1 MALEVHDDL
10 TLRQA
15 AVLASAL
22 VYWTGVF
29 LQARRVRKL
38 IGRSANLKPR
48 TSREKLLW
56 TGWFLVIAAWLG
68 QPILIACG
76 LGAQR
81 LRPLTPALL
90 NTSSLAVGIA
100 LIVLG
105 YAGTLWCYSIMGN
118 AWRIGID
125 QKEKTSLVTEG
136 PFRIVRHPIYLFQ
149 IVILLGVLLLLPT
162 ALSLLILLIHFV
174 CVSVKALD
182 EESYLLRIHGE
193 RYLNY
198 LSRTGRLFPRL
209 F

>member
-1 MALEVHDDL
+1 MALEVPDGW

-15 AVLASAL
+15 TVFGSAL

-29 LQARRVRKL
+29 VQARRVRKL

-56 TGWFLVIAAWLG
+56 IGWFLVIAAWLG
-68 QPILIACG
+68 QPILIAYG
-76 LGAQR
+76 LGALG
-81 LRPLTPALL
+81 LRPLAPALL
-90 NTSSLAVGIA
+90 NASSLALGIA

-105 YAGTLWCYSIMGN
+105 YTGTLWCYSIMGN

-162 ALSLLILLIHFV
+162 ALSLLILIIHLV

-182 EESYLLRIHGE
+182 EESYLLRMHGE
-193 RYLNY
+193 QYRNY

>member
-1 MALEVHDDL
+1 MAPEVHDDL

-29 LQARRVRKL
+29 VQARRVRRL

-56 TGWFLVIAAWLG
+56 IGWFLVIAAWLG

-76 LGAQR
+76 LGAPR

-90 NTSSLAVGIA
+90 NASSLAVGIA

-105 YAGTLWCYSIMGN
+105 YTGTLWCYSIMGN

-125 QKEKTSLVTEG
+125 QKEKASLVTEG

-149 IVILLGVLLLLPT
+149 IVILLGVFLLLPT
-162 ALSLLILLIHFV
+162 ALSLLILIVHFV

-182 EESYLLRIHGE
+182 EESYLLRVHGE
-193 RYLNY
+193 QYRNY
-198 LSRTGRLFPRL
+198 LSRTGKFFPRL

>member
-1 MALEVHDDL
+1 MALEVPDDL

-15 AVLASAL
+15 TVLASAL

-29 LQARRVRKL
+29 VQARRVRKL

-56 TGWFLVIAAWLG
+56 IGWFLVIAAWSG

-76 LGAQR
+76 LGAPR
-81 LRPLTPALL
+81 LRPLAPALL
-90 NTSSLAVGIA
+90 NASSLALGIA

-105 YAGTLWCYSIMGN
+105 YAGTLWCYSVMGN

-125 QKEKTSLVTEG
+125 QKEKTSLVTDG

-162 ALSLLILLIHFV
+162 ALSLLILLIHFA